1 MRAVLLLYRSAIRRA
16 TQAAIRS
23 HLRATAATFQQ
34 FRHNRP
40 KRVSVQLDEFL
51 RRSTID
57 HRADPRV
64 PERKRLTPVRR
75 RFVMLQFQAV
85 GGAIRL
91 QGIGR

>member
-1 MRAVLLLYRSAIRRA
+1 M
-16 TQAAIRS
+16 
-23 HLRATAATFQQ
+23 LRAKRVITLSHSRPTAATFQQ

-57 HRADPRV
+57 HGADPRV
-64 PERKRLTPVRR
+64 PERKRLIPVRR
-75 RFVMLQFQAV
+75 RFVILQLQAV